1 MGVWSIVGV
10 RRKLRDAALVVKRR
24 GSALS
29 ALTSEDE
36 RQQLLAEAM
45 AIEE

>member
-1 MGVWSIVGV
+1 MGVWSIVRV
-10 RRKLRDAALVVKRR
+10 RCKLRNATFVVKRR

-45 AIEE
+45 AVEE